1 MVASLKPGPSLRLQ
15 EYNVTDSAGK
25 ISQRI
30 PETDG
35 TSVEVL
41 AKAENDLKVTKGVKQ
56 RISPGK
62 DIETE
67 MVIFVEPIV
76 DGSTPTALAF
86 KQLEQSV
93 KELQNQFQ
101 ALKELSTSPEM
112 MERLKSRMTD
122 PVTDMWQF
130 ININKRLEAS
140 EQGINKLTRML
151 QDVMRGNVG
160 ATAIADTPEFDGR
173 LDGLESEVAKMD
185 QEFSELRAI
194 ADNSIK
200 NNLAIADDR
209 TDVTPEVVVAEPEVV
224 PEIAVTDEATVP
236 FRENG
241 ETTEEVSEAA
251 ADVPRRTD
259 AETADIADIRRDIAA
274 LKTDTAKIQRELRD
288 LAEKVAQRAD
298 IIERPKIDEIS
309 DDIKRHLEAMEATQ
323 SKVLSDIT
331 ERLDKLEKEVGG
343 LLTKVDSAQAAA
355 RADDINELVAKIQ
368 EIQTDME
375 RLGQIADKLIDD
387 KECRETHLNTL
398 LEQIEIL
405 KTIKADKEDLE
416 DALADKAD
424 AQAVS
429 KKVRNFFLILTS
441 SILFIPRIQKINRR
455 QVSHDRFDAACDDL
469 ARGLMET
476 VDKLNKQELIWQQ
489 ALDKVQN
496 EIASKVDKIEMTP
509 LKDLVNTRLKS
520 LQEKLK
526 CMAEMKRENEAAG
539 TKKML
544 KDVQCISCDKDAV
557 MKTEEVCGF
566 RLEPLPSTSSMR
578 PYLTYELDQVRKQ
591 QRKLPHSRNM
601 IQFEAAMQEI
611 KRLKTLKEET
621 PAKTPRDHL
630 CNRYCGGSHT
640 VTTPQQ
646 RVLRTGHFLTQG
658 GPEAIQLSDG
668 MIRGKDG
675 QMYRGR
681 PMTCKQDICDSRCWE
696 SPISSQ
702 VPVETYSCCSKR
714 FIVTFALTATAPLRY
729 FRFLKNMC
737 HPFQRRLLV
746 NPFQLD
752 DVIAPHLVRKRE
764 SRKLSKE
771 PEITEQPPI
780 QAIEEA
786 TKVQRVIPKESND
799 YPMIVPPGP
808 QDEIIYETNMTAN
821 EH

>member
-1 MVASLKPGPSLRLQ
+1 
-15 EYNVTDSAGK
+15 
-25 ISQRI
+25 
-30 PETDG
+30 
-35 TSVEVL
+35 
-41 AKAENDLKVTKGVKQ
+41 
-56 RISPGK
+56 
-62 DIETE
+62 
-67 MVIFVEPIV
+67 
-76 DGSTPTALAF
+76 
-86 KQLEQSV
+86 
-93 KELQNQFQ
+93 
-101 ALKELSTSPEM
+101 
-112 MERLKSRMTD
+112 
-122 PVTDMWQF
+122 
-130 ININKRLEAS
+130 
-140 EQGINKLTRML
+140 
-151 QDVMRGNVG
+151 
-160 ATAIADTPEFDGR
+160 
-173 LDGLESEVAKMD
+173 
-185 QEFSELRAI
+185 
-194 ADNSIK
+194 
-200 NNLAIADDR
+200 
-209 TDVTPEVVVAEPEVV
+209 
-224 PEIAVTDEATVP
+224 
-236 FRENG
+236 
-241 ETTEEVSEAA
+241 
-251 ADVPRRTD
+251 
-259 AETADIADIRRDIAA
+259 
-274 LKTDTAKIQRELRD
+274 
-288 LAEKVAQRAD
+288 
-298 IIERPKIDEIS
+298 
-309 DDIKRHLEAMEATQ
+309 MEATQ

-429 KKVRNFFLILTS
+429 KK
-441 SILFIPRIQKINRR
+441 
-455 QVSHDRFDAACDDL
+455 VSHDRFDAACDDL

-702 VPVETYSCCSKR
+702 VSEEHVPPVP
-714 FIVTFALTATAPLRY
+714 AAPSRKSL
-729 FRFLKNMC
+729 
-737 HPFQRRLLV
+737 PARRR
-746 NPFQLD
+746 NS
-752 DVIAPHLVRKRE
+752 APSRKRE